1 MKFYSEKTGK
11 LYDTSKELKEA
22 EKALEVEEQEKEA
35 QKAQRAER
43 AKENGGSVRGINAK
57 GQGSMPRKKIDKLT
71 AFVKDYGA
79 YHQTIRQGEPIG
91 VESMIN
97 LLSDLFEI
105 SF

>member
-11 LYDTSKELKEA
+11 LYDTSKELKGA
-22 EKALEVEEQEKEA
+22 EKALEVQEQEKEA
-35 QKAQRAER
+35 LKAQRAER
-43 AKENGGSVRGINAK
+43 AKEIEAITKDILELQREKDEKVA
-57 GQGSMPRKKIDKLT
+57 

-79 YHQTIRQGEPIG
+79 YHQTIRQGDPIG